1 MMESVQKARRR
12 LRRYPE
18 LLIQCSAP
26 AAAYATC
33 VLAKENVKQG
43 ECDREFQEL
52 RQCLQRA
59 AHQKGTHL

>member
-1 MMESVQKARRR
+1 MESVVKARQR

-18 LLIQCSAP
+18 LLMECSGP

-33 VLAKENVKQG
+33 VLARENVKQA

-59 AHQKGTHL
+59 ARHVGTRL

>member
-1 MMESVQKARRR
+1 MESVQKARQR
-12 LRRYPE
+12 LRQYPK
-18 LLIQCSAP
+18 LLIECSAP

-33 VLAKENVKQG
+33 VLAKENVKQA

-59 AHQKGTHL
+59 ARHMGTRL